1 MPGTFQ
7 GYRNESPEGER
18 SSSRSVRSVWSRG
31 ARTVR
36 VSEEDVLDLLMA
48 AAMTIS
54 VADAAAVLLRGD
66 EGRLIAAARRGL
78 PGDFPLT
85 ENLSDREALLGRPVG
100 ASAADRPDVPFPADF
115 AFLLC
120 VPLAVA
126 ARPLGVLRVYRRSP
140 PPFSPSDAERLLALA
155 AVGAAALQAAQGVA
169 ELERIEAAKSRFIHV
184 ATHELRSPITVAQS
198 LIRNVVRG
206 YAGPLT
212 DQQKDLFARISAR
225 LDFLER
231 LVNDLLDLAA
241 SRAPELAEEE
251 CAVALNSSVGR
262 AVLLLMPRAEE
273 KGVNLVARPYSEEL
287 AVWGTE
293 EGLDRIFVNL
303 IENGIK
309 YTPPGGT
316 VTVTMGRDGDEV
328 WVRVADTGIGIP
340 PEAMPHLFEEFYRA
354 PNARALNAVGTGLGL
369 TIVKELVERYRG
381 RIEVKSQVGEGTTFI
396 VTFPAAGPPTCG
408 F

>member
-1 MPGTFQ
+1 
-7 GYRNESPEGER
+7 
-18 SSSRSVRSVWSRG
+18 
-31 ARTVR
+31 VR
-36 VSEEDVLDLLMA
+36 VSEEDVLDLLTA

-54 VADAAAVLLRGD
+54 VADAAAVLLLGEAD
-66 EGRLIAAARRGL
+66 RLVLSARRGL
-78 PGDFPLT
+78 PDDFPPGEIPL
-85 ENLSDREALLGRPVG
+85 DREALSSRPVW
-100 ASAADRPDVPFPADF
+100 ASAADRPDVPFPTGF
-115 AFLLC
+115 SFLLC
-120 VPLAVA
+120 VPLTVA
-126 ARPLGVLRVYRRSP
+126 AHPLGVLRVYRQASS
-140 PPFSPSDAERLLALA
+140 PFSPADAERLLALA

-184 ATHELRSPITVAQS
+184 ATHELRSPIAVAQS
-198 LIRNVVRG
+198 LVRNVVRG

-316 VTVTMGRDGDEV
+316 VTVTMGRDRDEV

-340 PEAMPHLFEEFYRA
+340 PEAMPYLFEEFYRA
-354 PNARALNAVGTGLGL
+354 PNARAVNAVGTGLGL

-381 RIEVKSQVGEGTTFI
+381 RIEVESQVGKGTTFT

>member
-1 MPGTFQ
+1 L
-7 GYRNESPEGER
+7 ER
-18 SSSRSVRSVWSRG
+18 VNLKVLLERLASV
-31 ARTVR
+31 AK
-36 VSEEDVLDLLMA
+36 EALA
-48 AAMTIS
+48 
-54 VADAAAVLLRGD
+54 ADAAAVFLEEPPRPLAPVGTAGFAD
-66 EGRLIAAARRGL
+66 GIPDGVGAPEEAARRGETIQGETEDL
-78 PGDFPLT
+78 PGGLRT
-85 ENLSDREALLGRPVG
+85 V
-100 ASAADRPDVPFPADF
+100 V
-115 AFLLC
+115 C
-120 VPLAVA
+120 VPLPVPG
-126 ARPLGVLRVYRRSP
+126 RPRGSLCVYRREP
-140 PPFSPSDAERLLALA
+140 RPFAPSQVSCLAALA
-155 AVGAAALQAAQGVA
+155 ELGGIAIGALQDLA
-169 ELERIEAAKSRFIHV
+169 EQERIEAAKSRFIHV
-184 ATHELRSPITVAQS
+184 ATHELRSPIAVAQS

-212 DQQKDLFARISAR
+212 ETQKDLFARISAR
-225 LDFLER
+225 LDFLEH

-354 PNARALNAVGTGLGL
+354 PNARAVNAVGTGLGL

-381 RIEVKSQVGEGTTFI
+381 RIEVESQVGKGTTFT
-396 VTFPAAGPPTCG
+396 VTFPAAGSPTCG

>member
-1 MPGTFQ
+1 
-7 GYRNESPEGER
+7 
-18 SSSRSVRSVWSRG
+18 
-31 ARTVR
+31 VR
-36 VSEEDVLDLLMA
+36 VSEGDVLDLLMA
-48 AAMTIS
+48 AAMTVS
-54 VADAAAVLLRGD
+54 VADAAAALLLGED
-66 EGRLIAAARRGL
+66 GRLGAAARRGL
-78 PGDFPLT
+78 PDGFLLAESQP
-85 ENLSDREALLGRPVG
+85 DREALSGRPAWGTVG
-100 ASAADRPDVPFPADF
+100 QPG
-115 AFLLC
+115 LLLPEGFFHILV
-120 VPLAVA
+120 VPLTLA
-126 ARPLGVLRVYRRSP
+126 ARPLGVLRVYRRAD
-140 PPFSPSDAERLLALA
+140 PPFSPTDAERLLALA
-155 AVGAAALQAAQGVA
+155 ALGAVAFQAAQGLG
-169 ELERIEAAKSRFIHV
+169 EMERVEAAKARFIHM
-184 ATHELRSPITVAQS
+184 ATHELRSPIAVAQS
-198 LIRNVVRG
+198 LVRNVVRG

-212 DQQKDLFARISAR
+212 DQQKDLFARVSAR

-262 AVLLLMPRAEE
+262 AVLLLMPRADE

-309 YTPPGGT
+309 YTLPGGT
-316 VTVTMGRDGDEV
+316 VTVTMGREGEEV

-354 PNARALNAVGTGLGL
+354 PNARAVNAIGTGLGL
-369 TIVKELVERYRG
+369 TIVKELVERYKG
-381 RIEVKSQVGEGTTFI
+381 RIEVESEVGKGTTFT

>member
-1 MPGTFQ
+1 
-7 GYRNESPEGER
+7 
-18 SSSRSVRSVWSRG
+18 VK
-31 ARTVR
+31 

-48 AAMTIS
+48 AATTIS
-54 VADAAAVLLRGD
+54 VADAAAVLLRRD
-66 EGRLIAAARRGL
+66 EGHLMAAARRGL
-78 PGDFPLT
+78 PDDFPLT
-85 ENLSDREALLGRPVG
+85 ESPPDREALSGRPAWG
-100 ASAADRPDVPFPADF
+100 AAGEAG
-115 AFLLC
+115 FLLPEGFSHILC
-120 VPLAVA
+120 VPLTLA
-126 ARPLGVLRVYRRSP
+126 ARPLGVLRVYRRAA
-140 PPFSPSDAERLLALA
+140 PPFSSADAERLLALA
-155 AVGAAALQAAQGVA
+155 TLGSAALQAAQ
-169 ELERIEAAKSRFIHV
+169 ELTEMERVETAKSRFIHV
-184 ATHELRSPITVAQS
+184 ATHELRSPIAVAQS

-225 LDFLER
+225 LDLLER

-273 KGVNLVARPYSEEL
+273 KGVNLVVRPYREEL

-316 VTVTMGRDGDEV
+316 VTVTMGREGKEV
-328 WVRVADTGIGIP
+328 WVQVADTGIGIP

-354 PNARALNAVGTGLGL
+354 PNARAVNAVGTGLGL
-369 TIVKELVERYRG
+369 TIVKELVERYGG
-381 RIEVKSQVGEGTTFI
+381 RIEVESEVGKGTTFTVI
-396 VTFPAAGPPTCG
+396 FPSAGPPTCG
-408 F
+408 FIQD

>member
-1 MPGTFQ
+1 M
-7 GYRNESPEGER
+7 
-18 SSSRSVRSVWSRG
+18 
-31 ARTVR
+31 R

-54 VADAAAVLLRGD
+54 VADAAAVLLLGD
-66 EGRLIAAARRGL
+66 EGLSSAARRGL
-78 PGDFPLT
+78 PDDFPLT
-85 ENLSDREALLGRPVG
+85 ESPPDRAALSGRPAWG
-100 ASAADRPDVPFPADF
+100 TAGEPGLLLPEGFSHI
-115 AFLLC
+115 LC
-120 VPLAVA
+120 VPLALV
-126 ARPLGVLRVYRRSP
+126 ARPLGVLRVYRRTG
-140 PPFSPSDAERLLALA
+140 PPFSSADAEQLLALA
-155 AVGAAALQAAQGVA
+155 ALGAAALQAARGLG
-169 ELERIEAAKSRFIHV
+169 EMERVEAAKSRFIHV
-184 ATHELRSPITVAQS
+184 ATHELRSPIAVAQS
-198 LIRNVVRG
+198 LVRNVVRG

-241 SRAPELAEEE
+241 SRAPELAEGE

-262 AVLLLMPRAEE
+262 AVLLLMPRADE
-273 KGVNLVARPYSEEL
+273 KGVNLVVHPYREEL

-316 VTVTMGRDGDEV
+316 VTVTMGREGEEV

-354 PNARALNAVGTGLGL
+354 PNARAVNAVGTGLGL
-369 TIVKELVERYRG
+369 TIVKELVERYKG
-381 RIEVKSQVGEGTTFI
+381 RIEVESEVGKGTTFT

-408 F
+408 L